1 LTQLNVQQ
9 LTNQS
14 SQRVRRRLNEASVAK
29 LDMADC
35 ELPSD
40 ALSGVDFHE
49 ALQRS
54 GDRWYSACLSI
65 TRSPALAED
74 AVQDGLLLAWRKR
87 FQFNGNAALDTWIHR
102 IVVNAA
108 LQSIRRKKTGS
119 VVGASGGVSS
129 AAGSDPPE
137 PIERGTPAEAHAG
150 GELLTALEQE
160 MKTLTD
166 YERICFVL
174 KHVEEWRLREIAAE
188 TENSVNSVKQALFR
202 ALKKLRVGLA
212 DWRMGS

>member
-1 LTQLNVQQ
+1 MP
-9 LTNQS
+9 
-14 SQRVRRRLNEASVAK
+14 K
-29 LDMADC
+29 LDMAGC
-35 ELPSD
+35 ERPVD
-40 ALSGVDFHE
+40 TLSGVDFHE

-87 FQFNGNAALDTWIHR
+87 RQFNGTAALETWIHR

-108 LQSIRRKKTGS
+108 LQLLRRNKAGSIF
-119 VVGASGGVSS
+119 GASAGVSS
-129 AAGSDPPE
+129 AAGVDPPE
-137 PIERGTPAEAHAG
+137 PIEPGTPPEAHAG
-150 GELLTALEQE
+150 GELLSALEQE
-160 MKTLTD
+160 INTLTE